1 MKRGDNNTAETGELQ
16 GITCLCCGE
25 MCSGKFCPNCGQSTS
40 VGRLSFK
47 IMIDYLI
54 YGMFKMNGGLVYT
67 VKELFIHPW
76 KVVRDYIKGRRCIY
90 MQPFILLLAMCL
102 YYTIFAYFIPSA
114 VADEAIIEFDPSHYN
129 KWGVMYL
136 NACEY
141 LLNNLFVLNLFI
153 VPPMILG
160 IYLSYRKCGSK
171 RYNWVEYVVAATFFM
186 SLYVALDILT
196 LPFMAFGLDTTY
208 ASLGIIIIYVFISL
222 TKAFKASKKRMVWS
236 FIKFIIYSLIAA
248 VLYMIVFVLLHDY
261 ITTVT
266 AV

>member
-1 MKRGDNNTAETGELQ
+1 MKHDKKATVKAGKREK
-16 GITCLCCGE
+16 IICLCCGE
-25 MCSGKFCPNCGQSTS
+25 ECYGNYCPNCGQSTS
-40 VGRLSFK
+40 THRLTVK
-47 IMIDYLI
+47 VMVDYLL
-54 YGMFKMNGGLVYT
+54 YGMLKMNSGLLFT
-67 VKELFIHPW
+67 LKELFIHPW
-76 KVVRDYIKGRRCIY
+76 NVVREYIHGRRCIY
-90 MQPFILLLAMCL
+90 MQPFIMLLAMCL

-160 IYLSYRKCGSK
+160 IYLAYRKCDSK
-171 RYNWVEYVVAATFFM
+171 RYNLVEYVVAATFFM

-236 FIKFIIYSLIAA
+236 FIKLIIYAMISAFLYLLIFVSL
-248 VLYMIVFVLLHDY
+248 HQY